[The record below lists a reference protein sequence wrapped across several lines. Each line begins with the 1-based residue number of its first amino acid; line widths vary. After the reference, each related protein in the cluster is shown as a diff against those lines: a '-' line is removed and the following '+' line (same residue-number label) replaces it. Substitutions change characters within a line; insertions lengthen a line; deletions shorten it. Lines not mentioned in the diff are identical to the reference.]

1 MLARSRSS
9 ERMPWWIARP
19 ILRVAGPPWVE
30 TILMPQFHVPHRPRA
45 HRLSAAIIGAALMA
59 ASLGSPVAA
68 VSQTKTTTLHDS
80 GSSSPGYSF
89 DVSGVCDQC
98 VPDVVKVVLGSGSW
112 AYGVA
117 ASATVGHITWTPSDT
132 VTQQFDDNNL
142 RQGRALDL
150 TDTLSHAGGTIVATG
165 AISGSGGLLNDPSGG
180 TNWQPSGASTNINAP
195 ATWTATNCVLP
206 LPSEGPATCTSDT
219 QDVQLLSQTVASLE
233 IGDLKLV
240 LSAKLSLTFTIDSD
254 GTVVARSLTFNG
266 VPGSLDR
273 AMTFTDPT
281 LADPIAMPCTV
292 PAGTEV
298 DYALHANDATPA
310 TSVTGAGTLHA
321 EAVFSPPVLPD
332 VDVFGGDIATIA
344 APSHDTGLSLTGD
357 TGTVALGT
365 LAANNIPPTPDAG
378 GGVTHTYSG
387 NEGSPVAFDGSG
399 SSSPCGFPTLRWDF
413 SDGGVAF
420 GRNPEHTFE
429 GPGVYSGL
437 LTATDITG
445 LSATQAFSVDV
456 SNLAPVVAAGPDTT
470 TAWGRNVPFNGA
482 ATDPG
487 TDDQSTLTYAWSFGD
502 GTPSATGGPSVTHAY
517 ATPGTYTA
525 TFEACDRWNA
535 CASDTRDV
543 VVRARN
549 VSVGNLGDTAAIFD
563 TGAHLSAS
571 LVDEFGQPVNGRTI
585 TFMVFGTPAGSAV
598 TNSSGVG
605 ATAWTPELAAG
616 TYATSSGFGGDS
628 MYTAASGSGSITIT
642 RKATATTYTGALTG
656 GPNKSIT
663 LSATLVDATGTALA
677 GRKIV
682 FQLGSQTAN
691 AVTTTGG
698 VASVQMKLA
707 QKNGT
712 YPLTATWAPT
722 GPDAPDYVGSAA
734 SATFKLQAK

>member
-1 MLARSRSS
+1 
-9 ERMPWWIARP
+9 
-19 ILRVAGPPWVE
+19 VE
-30 TILMPQFHVPHRPRA
+30 AILMPQFHLPHRPRAA
-45 HRLSAAIIGAALMA
+45 HRLSAALIGAALIA
-59 ASLGSPVAA
+59 ASVGGPVAA
-68 VSQTKTTTLHDS
+68 ASQTKTTTLHDT
-80 GSSSPGYSF
+80 GSSSPAYSF

-112 AYGVA
+112 AYGVT
-117 ASATVGHITWTPSDT
+117 ASATVGNIAWTPSDS
-132 VTQQFDDNNL
+132 VAGQFDDNNL
-142 RQGRALDL
+142 RQGRTLDL
-150 TDTLSHAGGTIVATG
+150 TDTLSHGGGTIVATG
-165 AISGSGGLLNDPSGG
+165 AVSGSGGLLNDPSGG
-180 TNWQPSGASTNINAP
+180 TNWQASGGSTDINAP

-206 LPSEGPATCTSDT
+206 LPSEGTATCTSNT
-219 QDVQLLSQTVASLE
+219 QDVELLSQTVASLE

-273 AMTFTDPT
+273 VMTFTAPA

-298 DYALHANDATPA
+298 DYALHASDTTPA

-344 APSHDTGLSLTGD
+344 APSHDAGLSLTGD
-357 TGTVALGT
+357 TGTEVLGT
-365 LAANNIPPTPDAG
+365 LAPNNIPPTADAG
-378 GGVTHTYSG
+378 GGATHAYDG
-387 NEGSPVAFDGSG
+387 VEGTPIVFDGSG
-399 SSSPCGFPTLRWDF
+399 SASPCGFPTLRWDF

-429 GPGVYSGL
+429 GPGIYSGL
-437 LTATDITG
+437 VTATDVTG

-456 SNLAPVVAAGPDTT
+456 GNLAPVVAAGPDTT
-470 TAWGRNVPFNGA
+470 SAWGRNVAFNGA

-487 TDDQSTLTYAWSFGD
+487 TADQSTLTYSWWFGD

-525 TFEACDRWNA
+525 TFQACDRWNA

-549 VSVGNLGDTAAIFD
+549 VSVGNLGDTAATFD

-571 LVDEFGQPVNGRTI
+571 LVDEYGQPVNGRTI
-585 TFMVFGTPAGSAV
+585 TFAIGVSPAGSAV

-605 ATAWTPELAAG
+605 ATAWTPEMMPG
-616 TYATSSGFGGDS
+616 TYATSAEFGGDS
-628 MYTAASGSGSITIT
+628 LYTAASGSGSITIA
-642 RKATATTYTGALTG
+642 RKATTTTYTGALSG
-656 GPNKSIT
+656 GPNKTIT
-663 LSATLVDATGTALA
+663 VSATLVDATGEALA
-677 GRKIV
+677 GRMIT
-682 FQLGSQTAN
+682 FQLGSQTAS
-691 AVTTTGG
+691 ALTTATG
-698 VASVQMKLA
+698 VASVHLKLK

-712 YPLTATWAPT
+712 YPLTATWAPAGT
-722 GPDAPDYVGSAA
+722 DALDYVGSAA